1 MKGAFQILTNTAF
14 AVSRI
19 RAIFVRLALGCP
31 GFVPII
37 VRLVGVYPYTT
48 NCLCLLVS
56 FLLSWFDWGHHLC
69 MFGFLE
75 ASHFPR
81 LCLIDFFLIMLVF
94 SGNDN
99 ICLGV
104 EYFSLKFICSRTFP
118 LFCKLPCV
126 NCLCSCTSC
135 VRLVVFRHPS
145 GLVQFVVDLVFKG
158 LVQLGVG
165 LPSARS

>member
-1 MKGAFQILTNTAF
+1 
-14 AVSRI
+14 
-19 RAIFVRLALGCP
+19 
-31 GFVPII
+31 
-37 VRLVGVYPYTT
+37 
-48 NCLCLLVS
+48 
-56 FLLSWFDWGHHLC
+56 

-81 LCLIDFFLIMLVF
+81 LCLIDLFLIIFLLTTTQFVEDLSML
-94 SGNDN
+94 
-99 ICLGV
+99 
-104 EYFSLKFICSRTFP
+104 SLEFICSRTFP

-126 NCLCSCTSC
+126 NCLCSCISC